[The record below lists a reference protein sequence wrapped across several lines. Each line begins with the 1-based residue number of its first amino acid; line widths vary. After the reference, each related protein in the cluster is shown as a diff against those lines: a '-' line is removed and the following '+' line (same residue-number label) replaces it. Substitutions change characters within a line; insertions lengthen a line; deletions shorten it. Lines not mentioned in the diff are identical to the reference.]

1 MAGVVFT
8 PRAGVHSEFR
18 KEKKKMTDTK
28 KKKKISSST
37 LSRRES
43 ECGSKV
49 FSSRYFVNGDTHMRG
64 ERGSN
69 DPEAFSTHCTD
80 NGTKDKPGKK
90 NIQWK
95 KKKEAKQR
103 HAGKQDETRFKPT
116 PSRNRKQGLQ
126 EEKKNPSS
134 QSFHF
139 SPSVLMKQDV
149 KPLWANLPLFLL
161 ILTMQ
166 GFKYFVSV

>member
-28 KKKKISSST
+28 KNKKISSST

-43 ECGSKV
+43 ECGSEV

-126 EEKKNPSS
+126 EEKKKSFFTILSFFSLCSDETGCKTAVGEPSS
-134 QSFHF
+134 FFAHF
-139 SPSVLMKQDV
+139 DHAGL
-149 KPLWANLPLFLL
+149 
-161 ILTMQ
+161 
-166 GFKYFVSV
+166 

>member
-28 KKKKISSST
+28 KNKKISSST

-90 NIQWK
+90 KHPVQEK
-95 KKKEAKQR
+95 KRSKT
-103 HAGKQDETRFKPT
+103 ETRRKT
-116 PSRNRKQGLQ
+116 RRNQVQTNAIQEQDLQ
-126 EEKKNPSS
+126 EEKKNPSL

>member
-80 NGTKDKPGKK
+80 NGTKDKSGKK

-95 KKKEAKQR
+95 KKKRSKTETRRKTRRNQVQTNAIQEQEAGSTRGKIKSFFTILSFFSLCSDETGCKTAVGEPSSFFAHFD
-103 HAGKQDETRFKPT
+103 HAG
-116 PSRNRKQGLQ
+116 L
-126 EEKKNPSS
+126 
-134 QSFHF
+134 
-139 SPSVLMKQDV
+139 
-149 KPLWANLPLFLL
+149 
-161 ILTMQ
+161 
-166 GFKYFVSV
+166 

>member
-1 MAGVVFT
+1 MFMAGVVFT

-28 KKKKISSST
+28 KKKKKISSST

-43 ECGSKV
+43 ECGSEV

-95 KKKEAKQR
+95 KKKKQNRDTQENKTKPGSNQR
-103 HAGKQDETRFKPT
+103 HPGTG
-116 PSRNRKQGLQ
+116 SRVYKRNIIK
-126 EEKKNPSS
+126 
-134 QSFHF
+134 
-139 SPSVLMKQDV
+139 
-149 KPLWANLPLFLL
+149 
-161 ILTMQ
+161 
-166 GFKYFVSV
+166 